1 MILSFLTVIA
11 KVKHYTYFCN
21 YKNYSNRKNT
31 KMDTP
36 TVSKKDI
43 LNAFQFRHATK
54 EFDSTKKLTDEDIH
68 FILETAHLSPSS
80 FGFEPWHFVVVQD
93 PELRELLKPVAWG
106 APLKLDTASH
116 FVLGLSMKAPM
127 TKWDSDYIMHMMK
140 DVKQLPED
148 VIEMYSKFYREF
160 QERDFDLD
168 TDKKLFDW
176 ATKQTYIALG
186 NMMTAAALNGIDS
199 CPIEGF
205 HQEKAEALLR
215 EKFGIDTDKY
225 GLSVMVAFGYRKE
238 APAHGK
244 SRRDFDSIVTW
255 K

>member
-1 MILSFLTVIA
+1 MNTPNISKEAVI
-11 KVKHYTYFCN
+11 
-21 YKNYSNRKNT
+21 
-31 KMDTP
+31 
-36 TVSKKDI
+36 
-43 LNAFQFRHATK
+43 NAFEYRHATK
-54 EFDSTKKLTDEDIH
+54 EFNANKEVSKDDIDY
-68 FILETAHLSPSS
+68 ILKTANLSPSS

-93 PELRELLKPVAWG
+93 KELRELLKPVAWG

-116 FVLGLSMKAPM
+116 FVLGLTMKSPM

-160 QERDFDLD
+160 QERDFNLD

-176 ATKQTYIALG
+176 ASKQTYIALG
-186 NMMTAAALNGIDS
+186 NMMTSAALIGIDS

-205 HQEKAEALLR
+205 HQEKTEALLQ
-215 EKFGIDTDKY
+215 EKFGIDTAKY
-225 GLSVMVAFGYRKE
+225 GLSYMVAFGYRKE
-238 APAHGK
+238 APAHAK
-244 SRRDFDSIVTW
+244 SRRAFEDIISW

>member
-1 MILSFLTVIA
+1 MNTANIA
-11 KVKHYTYFCN
+11 KA
-21 YKNYSNRKNT
+21 
-31 KMDTP
+31 
-36 TVSKKDI
+36 DI
-43 LNAFQFRHATK
+43 INAFNFRHATK
-54 EFDSTKKLTDEDIH
+54 EFDATKIISEGDMK

-80 FGFEPWHFVVVQD
+80 FGFEPWHFIVVQD
-93 PELRELLKPVAWG
+93 KELRELLKPVAWG

-127 TKWDSDYIMHMMK
+127 IKHDTDYIMHMMK
-140 DVKQLPED
+140 DVKQMPEE

-176 ATKQTYIALG
+176 SSKQTYIALG
-186 NMMTAAALNGIDS
+186 NMMTSAALIGIDS

-205 HQEKAEALLR
+205 HQEEAEALLQD
-215 EKFGIDTDKY
+215 KFGVDTTKY
-225 GLSVMVAFGYRKE
+225 GLSYMLAFGYRK
-238 APAHGK
+238 ADPVFPK
-244 SRRDFDSIVTW
+244 SRRALDEVVTW